1 MMNNRASTLAIAFSC
16 VGHAVMHLLAALYV
30 TVVLAIERD
39 WTLPY
44 AELIRLWTLGS
55 LLIGLGAPLAGWL
68 GDRWGECRML
78 VVFFLLTGAGAVWAG
93 FADDTTGLTLGLAV
107 LGLGAAI
114 YHPVGMALV
123 VRHARNRGRAMGVL
137 GLSGGAGVA
146 AAAVVAGTLSD
157 LLSWRAAFFIPG
169 GVSIAVGAV
178 LWALMGLG
186 WVRDR
191 DSDVAHMAPVART
204 AMVRAFIVLTVTMAC
219 GGLIYHAVQVAMPK
233 LFEGRLSSLV
243 GDGTLGVGGLVT
255 LVYAIAA
262 FAQIVGGHLA
272 DRVSLKLLYLAGLL
286 LQAALLGLAASAGG
300 GVLLLLVTVA
310 VFIGNG
316 LLPGENLLLARYSP
330 NRHRG
335 LAYGAKFVLTFG
347 AAPVAVQLVA
357 LTYGWNPDFTVLL
370 WLLAGVSLVALA
382 AALALPSAEPR
393 RATVVAP
400 AE

>member
-1 MMNNRASTLAIAFSC
+1 MNSSASSLAIAFSC
-16 VGHAVMHLLAALYV
+16 IGHAVMHLLAALYV

-78 VVFFLLTGAGAVWAG
+78 VVFFLLTGAGAIWAG
-93 FADDTTGLTLGLAV
+93 LADDTTGLTLGLAV

-123 VRHARNRGRAMGVL
+123 VRHAHNRGRAMGVL

-169 GVSIAVGAV
+169 GVSMAVGAV
-178 LWALMGLG
+178 LWALMSLG

-191 DSDVAHMAPVART
+191 DSDAAHLAPVGRT

-243 GDGTLGVGGLVT
+243 GDGMLGVGGLVT
-255 LVYAIAA
+255 LVYAVAA

-300 GVLLLLVTVA
+300 AVLLLLVTIA

-357 LTYGWNPDFTVLL
+357 VSYGWNPDFTMLL

-382 AALALPSAEPR
+382 AALALPSAQPCQ
-393 RATVVAP
+393 ATAAAP

>member
-1 MMNNRASTLAIAFSC
+1 MTDSRASRLAIAFSC
-16 VGHAVMHLLAALYV
+16 IGHGLMHLLAALYL
-30 TVVLAIERD
+30 TVVLSLERD
-39 WTLPY
+39 WTMPY
-44 AELIRLWTLGS
+44 DELIRLWTLGS

-93 FADDTTGLTLGLAV
+93 LADAATGLTLGLAV

-123 VRHARNRGRAMGVL
+123 VRHARNRGKAMGVL
-137 GLSGGAGVA
+137 GVCGGIGVA

-157 LLSWRAAFFIPG
+157 LIHWRAAFLIPG
-169 GVSIAVGAV
+169 GACLAVGAV
-178 LWALMGLG
+178 LWTLMHLG
-186 WVRDR
+186 QVRDR
-191 DSDVAHMAPVART
+191 RSDVAQMAPAGRT

-233 LFEGRLSSLV
+233 LFEGRMASLV
-243 GDGTLGVGGLVT
+243 GDGTLGIGGLVT

-262 FAQIVGGHLA
+262 FAQVVGGNLA
-272 DRVSLKLLYLAGLL
+272 DRMSLKPLYLAGLL
-286 LQAALLGLAASAGG
+286 LQTALLGLAASAGG
-300 GVLLLLVTVA
+300 VVLLLVVTLA
-310 VFIGNG
+310 VFVGNG

-330 NRHRG
+330 DRHRG

-347 AAPVAVQLVA
+347 AGPVAVQLVA
-357 LTYGWNPDFTVLL
+357 LAYGWQADFTMLL
-370 WLLAGVSLVALA
+370 WLLAGVSVVALA
-382 AALALPSAEPR
+382 AALVLPSARPSP
-393 RATVVAP
+393 AAVVAA